1 MQEIKMYK
9 DMQDQILAVVKINET
24 IWNKSMETYLSD
36 GEQYITNALKF
47 SLSSPFTYSGKKS
60 SDEILKIYQDA
71 SDFAIS
77 LITKG
82 FSPSEKNDAKTNFK
96 TILTEVVGTDDE
108 QDKLIVLDYLIIDF
122 VIHH

>member
-1 MQEIKMYK
+1 
-9 DMQDQILAVVKINET
+9 
-24 IWNKSMETYLSD
+24 MEAYLPE
-36 GEQYITNALKF
+36 GEQYITKALKF

-108 QDKLIVLDYLIIDF
+108 
-122 VIHH
+122 